1 VKNLINQNTP
11 TIYQLIF
18 HITATNQNT
27 LTFYPI
33 TIIKSRQVAHQLK
46 PSYNYKM
53 VMPRPPETKIKIL
66 ITTASLL
73 PLAITAQAN
82 AGTVTSKG
90 DDIVMSSNSGLKVV
104 TADGDKSFAIGGRL
118 QGDYINLQ
126 NDGENVFNNTHIRRV
141 RIYFKGRSGNWAYK
155 SPINFDDN
163 KGTRE
168 CQVGTVEDLYIT
180 FTGFGSAT
188 NITEVKHNPSFSLQQ
203 LSSSND
209 ISGLE
214 RSESNN
220 LFTSAR
226 HTGLQLHSNL
236 GMLTCEIGVLEG

>member
-1 VKNLINQNTP
+1 VAP
-11 TIYQLIF
+11 TG
-18 HITATNQNT
+18 NEN
-27 LTFYPI
+27 
-33 TIIKSRQVAHQLK
+33 
-46 PSYNYKM
+46 
-53 VMPRPPETKIKIL
+53 KIL

-73 PLAITAQAN
+73 ALAITAQAN

-90 DDIVMSSNSGLKVV
+90 DDIVMSTNSGLKVV

-126 NDGENVFNNTHIRRV
+126 NDGKNVFNDRHIRRV

-168 CQVGTVEDLYIT
+168 CQGGTVEDLYIT
-180 FTGFGSAT
+180 YTGFGRAT
-188 NITEVKHNPSFSLQQ
+188 NITVGKHNPSFSLQQ

-214 RSESNN
+214 RSESTN

-226 HTGLQLHSNL
+226 HTGLQHHSNL
-236 GMLTCEIGVLEG
+236 GMFTCGIGVFEG